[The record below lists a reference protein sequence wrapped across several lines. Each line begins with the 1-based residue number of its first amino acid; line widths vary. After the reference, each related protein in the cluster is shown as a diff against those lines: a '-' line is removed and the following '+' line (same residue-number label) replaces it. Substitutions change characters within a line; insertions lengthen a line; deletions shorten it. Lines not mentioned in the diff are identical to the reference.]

1 MILHVYPNP
10 TVNFINIEYQNTT
23 IDDLKI
29 EIFSCIG
36 QLMFVKDLGSVL
48 EFHTI
53 INIDGYAKGLYQ
65 IRVSGTESSI
75 NHSVVVR

>member
-1 MILHVYPNP
+1 MPNTDIKVQKAGVKLDP
-10 TVNFINIEYQNTT
+10 NKPI
-23 IDDLKI
+23 
-29 EIFSCIG
+29 
-36 QLMFVKDLGSVL
+36 KDLGSVL

-53 INIDGYAKGLYQ
+53 INIDDYAKGLYQ